1 MEIYER
7 GEEVLRQ
14 KKGRDF
20 VYLVGLI
27 IFVGCTSTKGEET
40 FNKEFY
46 KIKAD
51 DETLFEIIMNR
62 LSILGDKYGFPVTY
76 IFYNSNN
83 YLKITDFL
91 KNYKY
96 K

>member
-1 MEIYER
+1 MLLY
-7 GEEVLRQ
+7 Q
-14 KKGRDF
+14 
-20 VYLVGLI
+20 VGLI

-46 KIKAD
+46 KVKAE
-51 DETLFEIIMNR
+51 DETLFEIIMDK
-62 LSILGDKYGFPVTY
+62 LSILGDRYGFPTTY